1 MPIPSILSSVKK
13 LRDLLTRKEKWQW
26 GWIIA
31 FALCTSVMELVTAS
45 TIVVLAQVINQPD
58 IGLKYLNLVNLNWD
72 LKPDQIIM
80 YVAVVSGLVYV
91 LKNLVA
97 TAEVFYQNFTI
108 QRMNYQFKGKL
119 LQRYAQTDYSYYL
132 TQNSSYGFAVVSSDT
147 ELVFSYGMLPLAS
160 IVSESVIL
168 VCLIGMVIVMNP
180 SLALII
186 FVIGASIA
194 LAIIRW
200 LMPQFYRWGQQLQE
214 AGLLGAQNLLQFFH
228 AFKEITLLDKRNAFI
243 EAYQRYSR
251 QRTKVQ
257 AIQNATNAVPR
268 MIIEVLF
275 VGLFVMAIL
284 YMCLQQQTSK
294 EMMGLL
300 GGYLYAGFRVMP
312 GLNRIIN
319 QMNNLKSAIPSIDRV
334 HKEYHRVAAKE
345 GCRDIHNFKF
355 NECVTITAASF
366 RYLNADKD
374 ALQDIN
380 LTINKGERIGIIG
393 ETGSGKSTLVDVI
406 LGLLKPYTGII
417 TVDEVLPVCCYQWR
431 RIIGYVPQSI
441 YLVDDTIEANIAFG
455 DNPEDID
462 QHQLNKAIDDAQ
474 LRRFIDQL
482 PEGMKTVV
490 GERGIRLSG
499 GERQRIAIAR
509 ALYRNPQILVFDEAT
524 SALDNDTE
532 AKIIETIDVVS
543 QTRTVIMIAHR
554 ITTLKNCD
562 RIIVLKA
569 GKIDEIKSYLQIC
582 EIGHQQYA

>member
-1 MPIPSILSSVKK
+1 MQSPSILSSVNK

-31 FALCTSVMELVTAS
+31 FALCTSVMELITAS

-58 IGLKYLNLVNLNWD
+58 IGLKYLSLVNLNWD

-80 YVAVVSGLVYV
+80 YVAIVSGLVYV

-119 LQRYAQTDYSYYL
+119 LQRYAQADYSYYL
-132 TQNSSYGFAVVSSDT
+132 TQNSSYGVAVMSYDA
-147 ELVFSYGMLPLAS
+147 ELVFSYGMFSIAS
-160 IVSESVIL
+160 IVSESVVL
-168 VCLIGMVIVMNP
+168 ACLIGMVIVMNP

-186 FVIGASIA
+186 FVIGASVV
-194 LAIIRW
+194 LVIIRW
-200 LMPQFYRWGQQLQE
+200 LMPQFYRWGKKLQE

-228 AFKEITLLDKRNAFI
+228 AFKEIILLDKRHAFI

-257 AIQNATNAVPR
+257 AIQNATSAVPR

-284 YMCLQQQTSK
+284 YMCLEHQTSK
-294 EMMGLL
+294 EMMALL
-300 GGYLYAGFRVMP
+300 GGYLYTGFRVMP

-319 QMNNLKSAIPSIDRV
+319 QMNNFKSAIPSIDRV
-334 HKEYHRVAAKE
+334 HQEYHSVAAKE
-345 GCRDIHNFKF
+345 SCLDIPNFRF
-355 NECVTITAASF
+355 SECLTITAASF
-366 RYLNADKD
+366 RYRNANKD
-374 ALQDIN
+374 ALKDVN

-393 ETGSGKSTLVDVI
+393 ETGSGKSTLVDMI
-406 LGLLKPYTGII
+406 LGLLKPYSGAI
-417 TVDEVLPVCCYQWR
+417 TVDNGFPVCCYQWR

-441 YLVDDTIEANIAFG
+441 YLVDDTIEANVVFG
-455 DNPEDID
+455 DNPNDID
-462 QHQLNKAIDDAQ
+462 QRQLNRAIDDAQ
-474 LRRFIDQL
+474 LRRFINQL
-482 PEGMKTVV
+482 PEGMKTIV

-509 ALYRNPQILVFDEAT
+509 ALYRNPEVLVFDEAT

-532 AKIIETIDVVS
+532 AKIIETIDLVS

-554 ITTLKNCD
+554 LTTLKDCD
-562 RIIVLKA
+562 RIIVLKD
-569 GKIDEIKSYLQIC
+569 GKIDAIKSYRQIY
-582 EIGHQQYA
+582 EMGRQQYA